1 LDADHDLKI
10 NDALN
15 VVTKMERFV
24 CSTKI
29 RIKVVAFKHLVGDT
43 TQNEWFSRQLPL
55 RPTAQRSEISTQ
67 IVQLNSRFD
76 YNGSLF
82 KVASIDDNQQVSAV
96 CLWGQQVG
104 IQLTFPLELVRELV
118 SDKRG

>member
-15 VVTKMERFV
+15 VVTKMELFV